1 MGTGLIDLKIL
12 SIGPNSFSIVFLTVT
27 KDSALTS
34 SRHFLHSAIRGSG
47 NIPSAA
53 EINCASLIYVGPK
66 RSAASRTLL
75 YRRFFSVSSSLRESI
90 YFQIII
96 ALPNFK
102 TVVNNL
108 LIGGNFGR

>member
-27 KDSALTS
+27 QDSALTS

-75 YRRFFSVSSSLRESI
+75 YRRFFSVSSSLRAPRVVPTDQSGAETNGLRPSP
-90 YFQIII
+90 
-96 ALPNFK
+96 ALHKPGK
-102 TVVNNL
+102 
-108 LIGGNFGR
+108 